1 MGKLQNLAIVLAVG
15 MGLIIAFLIIILVWS
30 NERERELVFR
40 EVSLN
45 HQNAGMRETQ
55 SILTAS
61 YWTLTE
67 TNRVLQDYAQHLR
80 LQVQLLEEDNEFL
93 VALLEA
99 PSEETSPALNPIDSF
114 FAEIEN
120 EHRLMDGNTH
130 NMVVYSVILAQAWR
144 AEMENFRDILL
155 SRTQNDF
162 VAETMNDEI
171 YHFLQYISHL
181 AEIEAMISA
190 SNAFWEDDY
199 GLFFGSAGRIVR
211 SGVIADG
218 YRTMALELFRRLHIL
233 DFTEHQWDGREDFS
247 YFVFNEEHFR
257 EWIDEEF
264 PWIWRYTDD

>member
-1 MGKLQNLAIVLAVG
+1 MGKLQNLALVLAVG
-15 MGLIIAFLIIILVWS
+15 MGLIIAFLIIMLVWS

-40 EVSLN
+40 EASLN

-80 LQVQLLEEDNEFL
+80 LQVQLLEEDNGFL

-99 PSEETSPALNPIDSF
+99 SSEETSPALNPIDSF
-114 FAEIEN
+114 FAEIEG
-120 EHRLMDGNTH
+120 EHHLMDGSTRSMIAYN
-130 NMVVYSVILAQAWR
+130 VILAQAWR
-144 AEMENFRDILL
+144 AEMENSRDTLL

-162 VAETMNDEI
+162 VAETLNDEI
-171 YHFLQYISHL
+171 YHFLRYISHR
-181 AEIEAMISA
+181 AEFEAMIFA
-190 SNAFWEDDY
+190 SNAFWGDDY
-199 GLFFGSAGRIVR
+199 YLLFGTLGRVIR
-211 SGVIADG
+211 NSVIADG
-218 YRTMALELFRRLHIL
+218 YRTMALELFRRLHFSE
-233 DFTEHQWDGREDFS
+233 FTRHQRDGLENFS
-247 YFVFNEEHFR
+247 YFVFNEEQFR